1 MALVFKQQSS
11 LIIGACI
18 EVHRRQGSGF
28 LETVYQECLEIE
40 FGLRGV
46 DFIPQ
51 PELTLSYRDRPL
63 RVTYRPDFVCFGAI
77 IVEIK
82 AASELHD
89 NHRAQVLNYL
99 RSTGFRLGLLVNFGS
114 HPTLEFQRLVN

>member
-1 MALVFKQQSS
+1 MALVFEQQSR
-11 LIIGACI
+11 LIVGACI

-28 LETVYQECLEIE
+28 LEPVYQECLEIE

-46 DFIPQ
+46 DFVSQ

>member
-1 MALVFKQQSS
+1 MSLVYERESS

-18 EVHRRQGSGF
+18 EVHRRQGTGF
-28 LETVYQECLEIE
+28 LEAVYQECLEIE
-40 FGLRGV
+40 FGLRGIE
-46 DFIPQ
+46 FTPQ

-63 RVTYRPDFVCFGAI
+63 RVSYCPDFVCFGAV

-82 AASELHD
+82 AVSELHD

-114 HPTLEFQRLVN
+114 RPTLEFQRLIN